1 MILMSL
7 TSRLG
12 YEQMVELILN
22 KATIRVA
29 FSAGQILAK
38 VDTALNMKRL
48 KTIIF
53 EILEKS
59 PFRERKLESEI
70 SVPKLAEGKG
80 ARDSDTE
87 DGPKKP
93 VAPKTE
99 KDPEKKFE
107 CDLEEIV
114 PYESLVVSNETIAE
128 IVDLFEQLTAVV
140 SDPSSITQI
149 PSKELPNR
157 NCD

>member
-1 MILMSL
+1 
-7 TSRLG
+7 
-12 YEQMVELILN
+12 MVELILN

-48 KTIIF
+48 KTTIF

-59 PFRERKLESEI
+59 PFRETKLDSET

-87 DGPKKP
+87 ESAKKP
-93 VAPKTE
+93 IPAKNE
-99 KDPEKKFE
+99 NDLDKKFE

-114 PYESLVVSNETIAE
+114 PYESLVITNETIAE
-128 IVDLFEQLTAVV
+128 IVDLFDQLTAVV

-157 NCD
+157 LGKNLNV